1 MPLWRHSFQQPS
13 RPLTR
18 GRQLLPSPV
27 PSHGMHA
34 VTSEFMR
41 STHAPQV
48 LTTTSLI
55 VGRLLDAA
63 GHRARRAGSTGCS
76 GSSRQQRRECAS
88 RDLAMTHG
96 WHAVPVATW
105 SAAGVSERRTLATVR
120 LYLTLL
126 VLGSRVVRRRTAGA
140 SVGSVIQAFRKSDR
154 SDDTLGWTPPG
165 EPRHKVSGQWSIFE
179 LIGDTPFG
187 RYT

>member
-1 MPLWRHSFQQPS
+1 MRARDQRASMAPFISAVFETTH
-13 RPLTR
+13 TR
-18 GRQLLPSPV
+18 SQKLLPSPV

-88 RDLAMTHG
+88 RGLAMTHG
-96 WHAVPVATW
+96 WPCCAR
-105 SAAGVSERRTLATVR
+105 GDLERYWR
-120 LYLTLL
+120 
-126 VLGSRVVRRRTAGA
+126 G
-140 SVGSVIQAFRKSDR
+140 
-154 SDDTLGWTPPG
+154 
-165 EPRHKVSGQWSIFE
+165 
-179 LIGDTPFG
+179 
-187 RYT
+187 

>member
-1 MPLWRHSFQQPS
+1 MSQNEHFVTDGVSPRCATSQLSSGCQRAHPSRAERQPAQPARTACRGRAIYARLWRHSFQQPS

-27 PSHGMHA
+27 PSHGMHV

-41 STHAPQV
+41 STHVPQV

-88 RDLAMTHG
+88 RGLAMTHG
-96 WHAVPVATW
+96 WHAVLMAPW
-105 SAAGVSERRTLATVR
+105 SAASVGERRTLATLR
-120 LYLTLL
+120 L
-126 VLGSRVVRRRTAGA
+126 
-140 SVGSVIQAFRKSDR
+140 
-154 SDDTLGWTPPG
+154 
-165 EPRHKVSGQWSIFE
+165 
-179 LIGDTPFG
+179 
-187 RYT
+187 